1 MLVTLTGYI
10 DVDADTDTD
19 DGDDEEKEKGRGGGG
34 GMRQK
39 RIKLVAQEKFCF
51 NTAFE
56 KEMEAI
62 IKFLNLTMPKHSEY
76 ID

>member
-1 MLVTLTGYI
+1 
-10 DVDADTDTD
+10 
-19 DGDDEEKEKGRGGGG
+19 
-34 GMRQK
+34 MRQK

-51 NTAFE
+51 NMVLE

-62 IKFLNLTMPKHSEY
+62 IKLLSLTMPKHSEY